1 VSKLLLRT
9 PAAVTPEKQ
18 RLQKRGASGLRGGIR
33 SFSCPRQYGREANP
47 GGRPELR
54 QISHRDF
61 VRRTDDQ
68 AAKPTQSAGIAAHF
82 PDSAVVVFVHLRQRP
97 ERTTAMTDQFAVDYE
112 GTEPFP
118 DAGRPPRTVEGAV
131 RVGVTAAI
139 VIVPFVGLGVAVWF
153 AWGHGLHLTEV
164 LLATAFY
171 LVTGLGVT
179 IGFHRLLTHRSFT
192 AAPAL
197 RVVLAIAGSMSFEG
211 EVIGWVAI
219 HRRHHAFTD
228 RPGDPH
234 SPYRYGTH
242 LAGQLRGLGHAHIGW
257 LLRDDPTPAARYAP
271 DLAADPA
278 MRAISAAFPGLCAV
292 SLGLPFAAG
301 WAIGGSWHAALAA
314 LLWAGLVRVT
324 LLQHITWSVNSL
336 CHMIGTRPFTTRRH
350 DRATNLWP
358 LALLSLGESWHN
370 MHHSDPSCARHGAD
384 PWQIDI
390 SAAVIRIFERLGW
403 ATGVHWP
410 APTRLDRHRAIPAS

>member
-1 VSKLLLRT
+1 
-9 PAAVTPEKQ
+9 
-18 RLQKRGASGLRGGIR
+18 
-33 SFSCPRQYGREANP
+33 
-47 GGRPELR
+47 
-54 QISHRDF
+54 
-61 VRRTDDQ
+61 
-68 AAKPTQSAGIAAHF
+68 
-82 PDSAVVVFVHLRQRP
+82 
-97 ERTTAMTDQFAVDYE
+97 MTDQLTVGYE

-118 DAGRPPRTVEGAV
+118 DGDSTPPRTFEGGV
-131 RVGVTAAI
+131 RVAVTAAI
-139 VIVPFVGLGVAVWF
+139 VLVPFCGLAVAVWL
-153 AWGHGLHLTEV
+153 AWGHGLNLTDI
-164 LLATAFY
+164 LLAAAFY

-197 RVVLAIAGSMSFEG
+197 RVALAIAGSMSFEG
-211 EVIGWVAI
+211 NVVGWVAI
-219 HRRHHAFTD
+219 HRRHHAFSD

-234 SPYRYGTH
+234 SPYRYGTS
-242 LAGQLRGLGHAHIGW
+242 LPGQLRGLAHAHVGW
-257 LLRDDPTPAARYAP
+257 LLRDDPTPPARYAP
-271 DLAADPA
+271 DLVADPA
-278 MRAISAAFPGLCAV
+278 LRAVSAAFPALCVV

-324 LLQHITWSVNSL
+324 LLQHVTWSVNSL
-336 CHMIGTRPFTTRRH
+336 CHVIGTRPFTTRRY

-370 MHHSDPSCARHGAD
+370 MHHSDPTCARHGAD

-390 SAAVIRIFERLGW
+390 SAAVIRIFERFGW

-410 APTRLDRHRAIPAS
+410 APARLDGRRRDQGQPQLRPVLQMSGVLPGRRAVGLARQGRTK